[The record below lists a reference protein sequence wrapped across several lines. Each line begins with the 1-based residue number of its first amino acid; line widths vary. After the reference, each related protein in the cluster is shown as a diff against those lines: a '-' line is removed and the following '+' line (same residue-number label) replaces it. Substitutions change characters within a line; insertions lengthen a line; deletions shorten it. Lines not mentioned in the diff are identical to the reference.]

1 MRGNKVDPK
10 AKAQSDTFFA
20 RMVRPARRLI
30 PSLQIQRVRWRH
42 LQQHTTAAP
51 PAAAALA
58 NSTKVPVA
66 AVPVSTVAHSNSL
79 PMYTLLPTHARPQL
93 QVALGA
99 LCQVGG
105 ELPST
110 AE

>member
-1 MRGNKVDPK
+1 MRGNNVDPK

-79 PMYTLLPTHARPQL
+79 PM
-93 QVALGA
+93 
-99 LCQVGG
+99 
-105 ELPST
+105 
-110 AE
+110 